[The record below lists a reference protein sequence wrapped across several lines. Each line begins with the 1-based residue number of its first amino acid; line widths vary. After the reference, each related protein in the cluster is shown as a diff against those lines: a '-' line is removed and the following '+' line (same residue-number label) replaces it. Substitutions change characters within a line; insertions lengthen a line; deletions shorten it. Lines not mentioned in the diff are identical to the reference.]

1 MPRPLLICIAI
12 VLGFMIAA
20 GYRLDWKMP
29 PDHYIKQ
36 EDNDT
41 LDPQFLKRMKK
52 NYKRANDYYN

>member
-1 MPRPLLICIAI
+1 MPTPLLICIAI

-52 NYKRANDYYN
+52 L